1 MTAGVRDAARIPS
14 VRWVGTWAVVASGL
28 AIAGSVAE
36 LAFRFGF
43 DALTSTV
50 WDVLPWL
57 TILVFALLARLL
69 PGAQSL
75 GSALGVAVLGSL
87 VAGPQLVTALVRWA
101 LVVGSDAPVTEAM
114 SPEVLHA
121 GLALQTAASL
131 MLLVA
136 VIVPVARICVLDGSG
151 VPRSPFRVEVLA
163 LIAVLVLTALA
174 TVGSLTDEWAYLAYA
189 WTEAP
194 GWIDSLGGLGALLA
208 WLVPLALVL
217 ALSLRS
223 SGSASLW
230 VVGALLVGVL
240 LEPLLRALI
249 SAVVGG
255 SAGDTLGLASFAAP
269 DGPVLSRGLAVAPS
283 SVAIVL
289 PSVLIALVVLLWN
302 TRPAAPRHPSGG
314 PPPSAPLDTWAAVAF
329 LLSFLSVIP
338 LIAIPAIILG
348 HTSYEGIVARGEV
361 QRGRLMAAAAIV
373 VAILL
378 ASLVI
383 LIPAGGLALSND
395 LVSGDVIP
403 W

>member
-1 MTAGVRDAARIPS
+1 MTAVVRDAARIPS
-14 VRWVGTWAVVASGL
+14 VRWVGTWAIVASGL
-28 AIAGSVAE
+28 GIAGSIAE

-43 DALTSTV
+43 ETLTSTV
-50 WDVLPWL
+50 WDVLPWV
-57 TILVFALLARLL
+57 TILVFAILARLL

-87 VAGPQLVTALVRWA
+87 VAGPQVITALVRWA
-101 LVVGSDAPVTEAM
+101 FVVSTDAPLGESM
-114 SPEVLHA
+114 SPVVLHA
-121 GLALQTAASL
+121 GLALQLAACL

-136 VIVPVARICVLDGSG
+136 VIVPVARISVLDGSG

-174 TVGSLTDEWAYLAYA
+174 TVGSLTDEWEFAIYT
-189 WTEAP
+189 WIEAP
-194 GWIDSLGGLGALLA
+194 EWIGPLSGVGALLA

-223 SGSASLW
+223 SGAASLW

-240 LEPLLRALI
+240 VEPLVRALI

-255 SAGDTLGLASFAAP
+255 GADDASGLASFAAP

-283 SVAIVL
+283 SFAVVL
-289 PSVLIALVVLLWN
+289 PAVLIALVVLLWN

-373 VAILL
+373 VAILF

-383 LIPAGGLALSND
+383 LIPAGGLALSTD

>member
-1 MTAGVRDAARIPS
+1 MTAVVRGAPRIPS
-14 VRWVGTWAVVASGL
+14 VRWVGTWAIVASGL
-28 AIAGSVAE
+28 GIAGSVAE
-36 LAFRFGF
+36 LTYRFGF
-43 DALTSTV
+43 EALTSTV

-57 TILVFALLARLL
+57 AILVFAILARLL

-101 LVVGSDAPVTEAM
+101 LVVSSLEPLDTSM
-114 SPEVLHA
+114 ISPVLHA
-121 GLALQTAASL
+121 GLALLTVASL

-136 VIVPVARICVLDGSG
+136 VIVPVARLAVLDGSG

-163 LIAVLVLTALA
+163 LIAVLILTALA
-174 TVGSLTDEWAYLAYA
+174 TVGSFTDELAYLTYVWTDAPA
-189 WTEAP
+189 WI
-194 GWIDSLGGLGALLA
+194 GSMSGLGALLA

-240 LEPLLRALI
+240 VEPLLRAVI
-249 SAVVGG
+249 SAVIGG
-255 SAGDTLGLASFAAP
+255 TSGGAVDLASFAAP

-283 SVAIVL
+283 SFAIVL
-289 PSVLIALVVLLWN
+289 PAVLIALVVLLWN

-314 PPPSAPLDTWAAVAF
+314 APPSAPLDTWAAVAF
-329 LLSFLSVIP
+329 LLSFLSVVP
-338 LIAIPAIILG
+338 LIAIPAVILG
-348 HTSYEGIVARGEV
+348 HTSYEGIVARGEMH
-361 QRGRLMAAAAIV
+361 RGRLLAAAAIV

-378 ASLVI
+378 ASLII
-383 LIPAGGLALSND
+383 LIPASGLALLTD
-395 LVSGDVIP
+395 LIPEKVIP